1 MSRSLNI
8 YERNYPA
15 VEKEATAI
23 TEAVRKWAHFL
34 KGGNFALV
42 TDQRSVFFMFDK
54 TNHGKIKNSKILMWR
69 LELRQFRYEI
79 HHKPG
84 VENVASDAFSR
95 ICGALN
101 TSNSLAALHATLG
114 HPRYDRLYHFIR
126 ARNLPFTCDE
136 TKAVAASVKFAPN
149 TSLAFINGNLQVWL
163 GLPMH
168 GNACHWFQRPC
179 QRSKTIPVG
188 CYRRIQSIS
197 ICISV
202 QEDDCR
208 SCCRLSLN
216 PL

>member
-1 MSRSLNI
+1 LDSQALESFARLKDDLAKAGLGTVQDDLAFEFESDASDYAIANILSQVGRPVAFMSRSLNI

-149 TSLAFINGNLQVWL
+149 TSLAFINGNLQV
-163 GLPMH
+163 
-168 GNACHWFQRPC
+168 
-179 QRSKTIPVG
+179 
-188 CYRRIQSIS
+188 
-197 ICISV
+197 
-202 QEDDCR
+202 
-208 SCCRLSLN
+208 
-216 PL
+216 